1 MRNCKNSSP
10 LWNPDQVVRAFLFTL
25 FCCSLLTELYAKSNI
40 NEPLLLDS
48 ALFADSL
55 KTVKKEKT
63 FKPKPQISGLLSAVV
78 PGAGQIYNRKY
89 WKAPIIWAAV
99 AGVGYMIYSNH
110 NTYTQYRDALRL
122 RTDNDPLTID
132 AYELTYTDN
141 DLLTLQDEARRSRDL
156 WLILTTLGHALNVVD
171 AVVDAHLST
180 FDVSD
185 DLSMK
190 INPAL
195 FANRNKI
202 NPGLSLSFT
211 FR

>member
-1 MRNCKNSSP
+1 MP
-10 LWNPDQVVRAFLFTL
+10 
-25 FCCSLLTELYAKSNI
+25 
-40 NEPLLLDS
+40 
-48 ALFADSL
+48 
-55 KTVKKEKT
+55 

-99 AGVGYMIYSNH
+99 GGVGYMIYTNH
-110 NTYTQYRDALRL
+110 QTYTGFRDALRL
-122 RTDNDPLTID
+122 RTDNDPFTID
-132 AYELTYTDN
+132 AYDQIYTDN

-156 WLILTTLGHALNVVD
+156 WIILTSLGHALNVVD

-185 DLSMK
+185 DLTMQ

-195 FANRNKI
+195 FSYGRKV
-202 NPGLSLSFT
+202 NPGFSLLLT
-211 FR
+211 LHWWK